1 MAFISGEC
9 VLSEL
14 PLLDRILCS
23 RSIDPNFFAP
33 KWLDPLNQWGMGL
46 NHLCYQGLT
55 RSLCKEIYEIERV
68 ENYGTVSFYQLH
80 AASIFWAATVFSSQ
94 GPVSPGLPRS
104 PPVAKE
110 LYSVT
115 DGHQTTHHVA
125 AFCLVHMLVV
135 REWWLISGWATFRW
149 GDCIFNIWLIHLV
162 LLIPFFAWKRII
174 WKESDLTMPR
184 CNISFS
190 TLHFI

>member
-1 MAFISGEC
+1 MIRSTESMGDGIEPSLLPRIDKITLQRNIRNWTSGK
-9 VLSEL
+9 LWNSIIL
-14 PLLDRILCS
+14 PASCCFYLLGR
-23 RSIDPNFFAP
+23 
-33 KWLDPLNQWGMGL
+33 
-46 NHLCYQGLT
+46 H
-55 RSLCKEIYEIERV
+55 
-68 ENYGTVSFYQLH
+68 SFQ
-80 AASIFWAATVFSSQ
+80 Q
-94 GPVSPGLPRS
+94 PGPGLPRS
-104 PPVAKE
+104 PPVPQVAKE

>member
-1 MAFISGEC
+1 MAFGLYKNGGEC

-23 RSIDPNFFAP
+23 KSIDPNFFAP

-94 GPVSPGLPRS
+94 GPVSPGPPGCQGAVQRYWWPPNYSPRGCLLPGAYAGGQGV
-104 PPVAKE
+104 VA
-110 LYSVT
+110 
-115 DGHQTTHHVA
+115 
-125 AFCLVHMLVV
+125 
-135 REWWLISGWATFRW
+135 
-149 GDCIFNIWLIHLV
+149 NIRL
-162 LLIPFFAWKRII
+162 
-174 WKESDLTMPR
+174 S
-184 CNISFS
+184 
-190 TLHFI
+190 HF